1 MPVVD
6 QRILKLLFE
15 RDRPRAL
22 AHAAE
27 GPNRTGNGLLLRAD
41 IHRLFD
47 DGYVTVD
54 PDLRFVVSPRLH
66 EEFENARVYYALD
79 GRSLANV
86 PDRLLD
92 QPGREFLEW
101 HNSEV
106 YLG

>member
-1 MPVVD
+1 MNRPPVSRRGNRSNRVS
-6 QRILKLLFE
+6 E
-15 RDRPRAL
+15 AL
-22 AHAAE
+22 QSDL
-27 GPNRTGNGLLLRAD
+27 GPDVASPVSRLRAD

-66 EEFENARVYYALD
+66 EEFEKGRVYHALD

-86 PDRLLD
+86 PDRLPD